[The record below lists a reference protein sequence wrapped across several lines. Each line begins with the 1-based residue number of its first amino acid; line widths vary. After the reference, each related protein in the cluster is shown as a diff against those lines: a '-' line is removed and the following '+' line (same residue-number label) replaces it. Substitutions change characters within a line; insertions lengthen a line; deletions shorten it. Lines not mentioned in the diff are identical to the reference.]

1 MSMPRG
7 PGSCN
12 GLWTRQFL
20 KNSCVKELLWHA
32 RTKSAPRGCQALGLL
47 HFHCKFSR
55 ERALVEILPTS
66 SLRGPGMILYRSLT
80 DLLGI
85 LAPSS
90 LRGACKCHVSGVF
103 VWKLCLYQALVR
115 SAPAAALYE
124 DLAQGFVQFLVRRPC
139 GDPSEMLTEASAW
152 SCTGPCE
159 KLLKR
164 SWRNVLTWSRPGP
177 RESCMKIWW
186 APLYIDLH
194 RRSCCC
200 SCELMPNLMY
210 YCSKATVAC
219 IWYTHWLPTPHTVW
233 GLLPV

>member
-47 HFHCKFSR
+47 YFHCKFSR

-103 VWKLCLYQALVR
+103 VWKLCLYQDLVR
-115 SAPAAALYE
+115 SAPAAVLYE
-124 DLAQGFVQFLVRRPC
+124 DLAQGFVQFLVR
-139 GDPSEMLTEASAW
+139 S
-152 SCTGPCE
+152 
-159 KLLKR
+159 
-164 SWRNVLTWSRPGP
+164 
-177 RESCMKIWW
+177 
-186 APLYIDLH
+186 IDLH

-219 IWYTHWLPTPHTVW
+219 ICYTHWLPTPHTVW